1 MIHLHSRP
9 DQLDQA
15 LFEALPPS
23 HEDQGAAIVTGE
35 EHLLLADLVDDAWA
49 ASSQGRVARLGVAG
63 ESLLLMAVAGTAAP
77 PLGALPTLP
86 GLRRSLGGIFHAA
99 GVAGLSPALLTRLAE
114 RLDGGTGRLL
124 EMVRLYGDYRALL
137 GSRMADEATVW
148 RRSVVHLARAC
159 PSSLLR
165 AEAIQVHG
173 LDLCADEGPGRHG
186 RLLLLSALCGGDP
199 ERMLLSRRGRES
211 EPPAAAGPQRPP
223 VRVLLPEVSGHPAL
237 EAALSPLQ
245 EALYRFHDFN
255 LEEARIPLGPAAE
268 SSDPWRRFVRGLF
281 APSTSPPWVAQGEV
295 PPSQLSLTCAPSPG
309 AEARGVARAVRD
321 LIDGGVP
328 PAQIGLV
335 AQSSATRAR
344 LTAALRQYAVPLC
357 QAGGGAPGAP
367 LDAASSVALAPP
379 VQAVLALYDLA
390 ERGVPREALIQL
402 LSSSY
407 LRWSGGPARLPP
419 FRVARAL
426 RQAGVRDLTGVGSEP
441 GAEEADYRRR
451 LREWARQQA
460 AERRDPAGRPHA
472 LDGAV
477 VGAIEAALGLLDT
490 LPGEAS
496 VAVHATALRRLCDR
510 LHLAERASGSSG
522 ASFGSAGNEV
532 TSLLAELRQCTED
545 SAAIS
550 RDQEAVEA
558 LFQVLSEWPAAA
570 RRLGQ
575 SLFHERI
582 SRARFAQL
590 LLDALRRIPLRERG
604 VVGGAV
610 VVGDLQTLS
619 RRPFAHLF
627 ITGLS
632 DGELPA
638 RGAEDTLLSDEERRV
653 LNRALGQD
661 VFPLSQGSDVLAPLL
676 FTQVLAHSQAAHLS
690 YPAADE
696 QGRPLLRSPF
706 VDEVLRAAARGE
718 PGRERHLIIPP
729 QNEARSPAEL
739 WTRAMLDRRPGPGP
753 GQGPAASPLL
763 YALSRME
770 PRRAERLLAI
780 TSIEEARLRWFAAA
794 GAAQQAA
801 VLMDRP
807 GEGGFVGRLLDPEL
821 RTRLSVRL
829 PGSTDHPL
837 SASALEDYA
846 KCPFRFFVRRVLK
859 AEPIQEGG
867 DDLDPLAGGRLHH
880 EVLEKFFK
888 ARQEADRL
896 PLRGDADDLAALDQ
910 TIEEVLSGWPQ
921 RERMG
926 HKDVFAVRV
935 RRLREDLRHLI
946 EREAKKPVA
955 PGCVPRLFEHRFGPL
970 AISSPSE
977 HEGGMPLHIFGIIDR
992 VDVGGGRA
1000 VVLDYKAGRLDR
1012 YESILRH
1019 DLLTTSFQLP
1029 LYAAALKAD
1038 PSLPEQGIHVDQV
1051 AARYYSLR
1059 SGRATSG
1066 QLDDQQMI
1074 SLDPQ
1079 VQAQA
1084 PEGNVAEVAYRLW
1097 RRLRDGDFRVAPLTC
1112 EGCGLEGACRVTLVD
1127 LPEEEAE
1134 GEGNGKAGG
1143 AA

>member
-15 LFEALPPS
+15 LFEALPP
-23 HEDQGAAIVTGE
+23 EDHGAGIATSE
-35 EHLLLADLVDDAWA
+35 EHLLLGDLVDDAWA
-49 ASSQGRVARLGVAG
+49 ASSRGRVARLGVAG
-63 ESLLLMAVAGTAAP
+63 ESLLLMAVAGAAAP
-77 PLGALPTLP
+77 PLGALPSLP

-99 GVAGLSPALLTRLAE
+99 GVAGLAPALLNRLAE
-114 RLDGGTGRLL
+114 RLQSERGTERLQ
-124 EMVRLYGDYRALL
+124 EVVRLYGDYRALL
-137 GSRMADEATVW
+137 GARLADEATAW
-148 RRSVVHLARAC
+148 RRGVVHLARSC
-159 PSSLLR
+159 PQALLG
-165 AEAIQVHG
+165 AQAICVHG
-173 LDLCADEGPGRHG
+173 LDLCAEEGPGRHG

-199 ERMLLSRRGRES
+199 ERLLLSRRGREGD
-211 EPPAAAGPQRPP
+211 PAQPGPQRPP
-223 VRVLLPEVSGHPAL
+223 VRVLLPEVSGRPAL

-245 EALYRFHDFN
+245 EALYRFHDLN
-255 LEEARIPLGPAAE
+255 LEEARVPLGPAAG
-268 SSDPWRRFVRGLF
+268 SSDPWGRFVRGLF

-295 PPSQLSLTCAPSPG
+295 PPAQLSLACAPGPG

-344 LTAALRQYAVPLC
+344 LAAALRHYAVPLC
-357 QAGGGAPGAP
+357 QVSGP
-367 LDAASSVALAPP
+367 DSASPDPATSVAFSPP
-379 VQAVLALYDLA
+379 VQAVLALYELS

-402 LSSSY
+402 LSSGY
-407 LRWSGGPARLPP
+407 LRWNSGPGRLPP

-426 RQAGVRDLTGVGSEP
+426 RQAGVRDLMSTADSEP

-460 AERRDPAGRPHA
+460 AERRDPAGRPQA
-472 LDGAV
+472 LDGGV
-477 VGAIEAALGLLDT
+477 VATIEAALGLLHT
-490 LPGEAS
+490 LPDEAPI
-496 VAVHATALRRLCDR
+496 AAHATALRRLCDR
-510 LHLAERASGSSG
+510 LHLAERASGSSDP
-522 ASFGSAGNEV
+522 ASEAVPGG
-532 TSLLAELRQCTED
+532 LLAELRQYTED
-545 SAAIS
+545 SAVVS
-550 RDQEAVEA
+550 RDQEAVAA
-558 LFQVLSEWPAAA
+558 LFHVLAEWPAAA

-575 SLFHERI
+575 SVFNERM

-590 LLDALRRIPLRERG
+590 LLDALRRIRLRERG

-610 VVGDLQTLS
+610 ILGELQALH
-619 RRPFAHLF
+619 RRPFSHLF

-638 RGAEDTLLSDEERRV
+638 RGAEDTLLSDEERRA
-653 LNRALGQD
+653 LNRTLGQD
-661 VFPLSQGSDVLAPLL
+661 VFPLSQGSDLLAPIL
-676 FTQVLAHSQAAHLS
+676 FTQALAHSHAAHLS
-690 YPAADE
+690 YPASDE

-718 PGRERHLIIPP
+718 PGRERHLVVPT
-729 QNEARSPAEL
+729 QGEARSPAEL
-739 WTRAMLDRRPGPGP
+739 WTRAMLDRRPGPHAPP
-753 GQGPAASPLL
+753 GPLL
-763 YALSRME
+763 RALSRQD
-770 PRRAERLLAI
+770 PRRAERLLSI

-794 GAAQQAA
+794 NDRAAA
-801 VLMDRP
+801 VHLDRP
-807 GEGGFVGRLLDPEL
+807 GEGGFVGRLLDPDL

-829 PGSTDHPL
+829 PGSKDHPL

-896 PLRGDADDLAALDQ
+896 PLRGNADDFTALDQ
-910 TIEEVLSGWPQ
+910 TIEEVLSVWPQ

-955 PGCVPRLFEHRFGPL
+955 PGCVPRLFEHKFGPL

-992 VDVGGGRA
+992 VDVGGSKA

-1038 PSLPEQGIHVDQV
+1038 PALPEQGIHVDQV

-1059 SGRATSG
+1059 SGRATAG

-1074 SLDPQ
+1074 SLDPR

-1127 LPEEEAE
+1127 LPEEDA
-1134 GEGNGKAGG
+1134 EGNGNGNGKGG